1 MKNYIT
7 CLILCA
13 ALLVGCTA
21 LQPGADPLVVRTEQS
36 LTMGKSAFDLAVII
50 DHSNRDMWRTNTPA
64 FHEFCEWLRA
74 PQVVPELVTTLPR
87 ASAMLYSL
95 DTIKKDYIM
104 SKTSSN
110 ALYSALMTFES
121 TMNQANSWLTIITN
135 KL

>member
-1 MKNYIT
+1 MKKYIVFIAL
-7 CLILCA
+7 CMVVLI
-13 ALLVGCTA
+13 GCTT

-36 LTMGKSAFDLAVII
+36 LTVGKSAFDLAVII
-50 DHSNRDMWRTNTPA
+50 DHSNRAMWRTNVPA

-74 PQVVPELVTTLPR
+74 PEVVPDLVTTLPR

-95 DTIKKDYIM
+95 NTIKKDYIM